1 MQQFCMMDVWKIK
14 GSSVLVFRTDKM
26 STTLDFSMKKIKCAV
41 IGVGYLGRFHAEKYA
56 NLKNAELVAVCD
68 VDRERSLDVA
78 HNLDTQAVHDYHDLI
93 GKVEAVSVVTPTPL
107 HHKIAKTFLEN
118 GVHVLVEKP
127 ITHTVAEAEDLI
139 ISAEKKQ
146 LVLQVGHVERFN
158 AVVNALEKYLDRPRF
173 IESLRLAPFQPR
185 GTDVNVVLDLMIHD
199 IDLIQ
204 YIVGSPIKKIHA
216 NGACVLSDQIDIA
229 NVRIQFEN
237 LCVANVTASRANLKK
252 QRKLRVFQHEMY
264 VSLDLQNKQLAIHRK
279 GVSQLFPGIPEI
291 IHEEHVFEQGDPLR
305 DEIIAFLDAITHGKT
320 PPVTGADGKMALA
333 TAIQITDIV
342 KEQMEAIKKLH
353 TS

>member
-1 MQQFCMMDVWKIK
+1 
-14 GSSVLVFRTDKM
+14 
-26 STTLDFSMKKIKCAV
+26 MKKIKCAV
-41 IGVGYLGRFHAEKYA
+41 IGVGYLGRFHAQKYVG
-56 NLKNAELVAVCD
+56 LPNAELVAVCD
-68 VDRERSLDVA
+68 LDNPRAIELA
-78 HNLDTQAVHDYHDLI
+78 HQLGTKAVQNYHDLI
-93 GKVEAVSVVTPTPL
+93 GVVDAVSVVTPTQS
-107 HHKIAKTFLEN
+107 HHAIAKAFLEN

-139 ISAEKKQ
+139 ASAAKKQ

-185 GTDVNVVLDLMIHD
+185 GMDVNVVLDLMIHD

-229 NVRIQFEN
+229 NARIQFEN
-237 LCVANVTASRANLKK
+237 HCVANVTASRASLKK

-279 GVSQLFPGIPEI
+279 GVNELFPGIPEI
-291 IHEEHVFEQGDPLR
+291 IHEEQVFEQGDPLK
-305 DEIIAFLDAITHGKT
+305 DEIVAFLDAITHGKA

-333 TAIQITDIV
+333 TAIQITDLV
-342 KEQMEAIKKLH
+342 KEQMEAIKKL
-353 TS
+353 SRV

>member
-1 MQQFCMMDVWKIK
+1 
-14 GSSVLVFRTDKM
+14 
-26 STTLDFSMKKIKCAV
+26 MKKIKCAV

-68 VDRERSLDVA
+68 VDRKKALEMA
-78 HNLDTQAVHDYHDLI
+78 HQLDTMAVNDYHDLL
-93 GKVEAVSVVTPTPL
+93 GKVDAVSVVTPTQS
-107 HHKIAKTFLEN
+107 HHKIAKTFLES

-139 ISAEKKQ
+139 LSAEKKK

-158 AVVNALEKYLDRPRF
+158 AVVNGLEKYLDRPRF

-204 YIVGSPIKKIHA
+204 YIVASPIKKIHA

-237 LCVANVTASRANLKK
+237 HCVANVTASRASLQK
-252 QRKLRVFQHEMY
+252 QRKLRVFQHNMY

-279 GVSQLFPGIPEI
+279 GVSKLFPDIPEI

-305 DEIIAFLDAITHGKT
+305 DEIVAFLEAITHGNA

-342 KEQMEAIKKLH
+342 KEQMEVFKKLH
-353 TS
+353 ASV